1 MTNPSHSQQ
10 KGETMSEQTE
20 PVQVT
25 LSAKAFLDSAKWMNT
40 CEDSEEEAALEEYI
54 AYRIAAQPPAS
65 PVAPATDYKRLAT
78 MLYRS
83 LDRLSLAIESCAK
96 IGFEES
102 KPTTNAAH
110 GAIWDDLNAAQK
122 DAKLKL
128 LHYQKFVAP
137 VAPASAVKGICPA
150 CGEAIE
156 LSLAPS
162 PVATEEA
169 AQRVEL
175 FDAIQKVVA
184 WEEEYRTLNHLGK
197 VPPHPFIRLALLA
210 AQLINVQHVPKTT
223 AREFVAAYWRHRCG
237 YEPASKFIPDAASI
251 QDQIAIAEAALLTG
265 AAQPAGTPDKG
276 EEEPLP
282 CGHAKRYWF
291 DVGETISQSGVKLPK
306 TWICVLC
313 ELHASFR
320 RGRREGIEQA
330 APATEK
336 LREALDALYKDSH
349 RWSTRPCKTCDAVST
364 AVGFPF
370 GCDRLAGRALTQ
382 QQPSGQAGPSTGQIP
397 QVVIKSA
404 SAKEHTK

>member
-10 KGETMSEQTE
+10 QRIAAQKGETMSYKYQCALCDFEAEDRELFSHFYGAHPEEFNKRCRRPEGTKVQAITRAPNPTRGETMSEQTE

-25 LSAKAFLDSAKWMNT
+25 RQCAKCGAY
-40 CEDSEEEAALEEYI
+40 EESGGVNKGQCVNCGAWL
-54 AYRIAAQPPAS
+54 PAS

-162 PVATEEA
+162 PVATGET
-169 AQRVEL
+169 AQHLEL

-265 AAQPAGTPDKG
+265 AAQPVGTPDKG
-276 EEEPLP
+276 EGEPSE
-282 CGHAKRYWF
+282 R
-291 DVGETISQSGVKLPK
+291 GE
-306 TWICVLC
+306 WD
-313 ELHASFR
+313 ELVAERERASFE
-320 RGRREGIEQA
+320 RGRRAMVQEITQVCDEPSPTHYSDYIRGAQWVKSKISSLA
-330 APATEK
+330 PTAPAPS
-336 LREALDALYKDSH
+336 RESLED
-349 RWSTRPCKTCDAVST
+349 
-364 AVGFPF
+364 
-370 GCDRLAGRALTQ
+370 
-382 QQPSGQAGPSTGQIP
+382 
-397 QVVIKSA
+397 
-404 SAKEHTK
+404 TK